1 MVLSRGQIFKPL
13 GYQSVYSAN
22 KIPITYDPLVKLTLL
37 IFNYSREESK
47 KTYQHQLDTLFTNV
61 FGLFEKT
68 EFDVQYQ
75 QSILKMYIDSFIT
88 NVESLTV
95 NEKAKYHF
103 QLLLKEISN
112 IPNEIDLKLKKKK
125 LVEDWI
131 EKKNSIYS
139 LERIS
144 PFEEHSPTFQLIQ
157 QPLKLEDNHSLINLF
172 YKVSIIL
179 TLVGIIILL
188 VSVFTN
194 RT

>member
-1 MVLSRGQIFKPL
+1 MSLNRGQIFKPL

-47 KTYQHQLDTLFTNV
+47 KTYQHQLDSLFTNV

-112 IPNEIDLKLKKKK
+112 IPNEIDSKQKKKF
-125 LVEDWI
+125 VEDWI
-131 EKKNSIYS
+131 EKKISIDT

-144 PFEEHSPTFQLIQ
+144 PFEEDSPTFQLIQ
-157 QPLKLEDNHSLINLF
+157 QPLKLENNHSLINLF
-172 YKVSIIL
+172 YSLSIII
-179 TLVGIIILL
+179 TIVGIIILL
-188 VSVFTN
+188 VAVFTN